1 MGGGRTVGGSIAA
14 KGLVPLLDTLF
25 QLLFALL
32 VVSGPR
38 VVAHAE
44 TLLLRLPRVERGES
58 EAPPSMRAIVLQVD
72 AGASVTLLG
81 DPTPVRTRE
90 ELDRLVASALG
101 PTVPEETAVEI
112 RADGTAPHGV
122 VVELLQH
129 LRLLGFADVRLAGI
143 VVAESKSLFGE
154 PR

>member
-1 MGGGRTVGGSIAA
+1 MGRGRTVGGSIAA

-38 VVAHAE
+38 VVANAE

-58 EAPPSMRAIVLQVD
+58 ELPRATRGIVLQVD
-72 AGASVTLLG
+72 AGANVSLLG
-81 DPTPVRTRE
+81 DPTVVRTRE
-90 ELDRLVASALG
+90 ELDRLVAAALG
-101 PTVPEETAVEI
+101 PTVPEEAAVEI
-112 RADGTAPHGV
+112 RADAAAPHGI

-129 LRLLGFADVRLAGI
+129 LRLLGFADVRLAA
-143 VVAESKSLFGE
+143 VVDSQGQSLFGE

>member
-1 MGGGRTVGGSIAA
+1 MGRGRTLGGSIAA

-38 VVAHAE
+38 VVAEAE
-44 TLLLRLPRVERGES
+44 TLLLRLPRVERGGS
-58 EAPPSMRAIVLQVD
+58 EAPAALRAIVLQVD
-72 AGASVTLLG
+72 AGAKVSLLG
-81 DPTPVRTRE
+81 NATVVRTRA
-90 ELDRLVASALG
+90 ELDALLAAALG
-101 PTVPEETAVEI
+101 PAVPEETAVEI
-112 RADGTAPHGV
+112 RADAGAPHGV

-129 LRLLGFADVRLAGI
+129 LRLAGFADVRLAAI
-143 VVAESKSLFGE
+143 VGAGAESLFGE